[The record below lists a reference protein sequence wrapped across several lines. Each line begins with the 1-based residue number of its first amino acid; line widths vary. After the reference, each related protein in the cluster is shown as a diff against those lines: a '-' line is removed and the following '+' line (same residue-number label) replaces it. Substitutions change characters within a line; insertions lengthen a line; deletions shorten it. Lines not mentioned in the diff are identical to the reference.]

1 MIHFDVRRQMKNKS
15 PHHLRSPLPSEA
27 TLLEHLI
34 NERPVP
40 LAAKSDLRATTPIF
54 DYLSPIDFREWDEIF
69 SRTLER
75 SLEHLD
81 GVTHELLDSIFV
93 RSWSLQVKKIQERR
107 LADAEIFLK
116 NVLLRGRGRT
126 SASLF
131 SRVSVASQDK
141 AADQSLVLTKKDITI
156 SGLMTSGTY
165 YLDDYSLDASQQMLA
180 SRELNVSTKDATSL
194 TYISVPSNKWQGMT
208 HAIVDLVLH
217 PTIKKVGWRTKQGL
231 VEFDHLSK
239 MPVLLPKDQNLILE
253 VKASGNL
260 IHYIGLRN
268 FILLQ
273 INGDGEL
280 THTTSWISFP
290 DASTGENYLFSSLS
304 IEMVGSNTEN
314 IKAEYQV
321 EGKEWRPITGQ
332 DQFIGQS
339 FQISREGRMQV
350 PERSSASHGYLDLGE
365 SIGIEDLGSQTKDSF
380 LLLEDSLVFKNVKK
394 DSWKKERTGYSSW
407 AWTQQEVTINF
418 GPSVVFVNKQKIR
431 ESFTFYPGQVYHLFI
446 PEKFWTPLS
455 ERSPLGG
462 FAPRYL
468 LKNFIG
474 ATEKLSFCPFEL
486 MIVESREAQKRKES
500 PPLNWSLDQNRLV
513 VPVSKGEDWSQTIQF
528 FGRKVSKLQRAS
540 TIRFRFTMR
549 GTPFPTLDHFL
560 LWVT

>member
-15 PHHLRSPLPSEA
+15 PYHVRSPLPA
-27 TLLEHLI
+27 DVTLLEHVV

-40 LAAKSDLRATTPIF
+40 LAARSDLQASTPIF
-54 DYLSPIDFREWDEIF
+54 DYLSPIDFDEWDEIF

-81 GVTHELLDSIFV
+81 GAVHELLDSIFV

-116 NVLLRGRGRT
+116 NILLRGRGRS

-141 AADQSLVLTKKDITI
+141 ATDQSLLLTKKDITI

-180 SRELNVSTKDATSL
+180 SRELKVSSKDATSL
-194 TYISVPSNKWQGMT
+194 TYVSVPGNKWQGMT

-217 PTIKKVGWRTKQGL
+217 PTIKKVGWRTKQGF

-239 MPVLLPKDQNLILE
+239 TPVPLPRDQNLILE
-253 VKASGNL
+253 VKANGNL

-268 FILLQ
+268 FVLLRMS
-273 INGDGEL
+273 GGEEL
-280 THTTSWISFP
+280 VHTTSWITFP
-290 DASTGENYLFSSLS
+290 DAATGENYLFSSLS
-304 IEMVGSNTEN
+304 LELKGLNVEN
-314 IKAEYQV
+314 IKTEYQV
-321 EGKEWRPITGQ
+321 EGEEWRPITGQ

-339 FQISREGRMQV
+339 SQISREGRMQV
-350 PERSSASHGYLDLGE
+350 PERSSSFHGFLDLGE

-380 LLLEDSLVFKNVKK
+380 LLLQDSLVFKNVKK
-394 DSWKKERTGYSSW
+394 DSWKKEKTGYSSW

-418 GPSVVFVNKQKIR
+418 GPTVVFVNKQR
-431 ESFTFYPGQVYHLFI
+431 TQESFTFYPGQVYHLFI
-446 PEKFWTPLS
+446 PEKFWTSLS
-455 ERSPLGG
+455 EQSPLGG
-462 FAPRYL
+462 FAPRFL
-468 LKNFIG
+468 LRDFMG

-513 VPVSKGEDWSQTIQF
+513 VPVGRGEDWSQKIQF
-528 FGRKVSKLQRAS
+528 FGRKVSRLERAS
-540 TIRFRFTMR
+540 AIRFRFTMR
-549 GTPFPTLDHFL
+549 GTPFPTLDHFN